1 MAVGDVVGAET
12 EVEVGTVEV
21 VEAGIQ
27 APAVVE
33 VAEAEVISEEVV
45 EEASTGV
52 VEEVSTEVAE
62 TSEASTEVE
71 VEGAVGVAVP
81 GNKEGM

>member
-12 EVEVGTVEV
+12 EVGTVEV
-21 VEAGIQ
+21 VEAGMQ
-27 APAVVE
+27 APVVVE

-45 EEASTGV
+45 EEASTEV
-52 VEEVSTEVAE
+52 VEVNTEVVE
-62 TSEASTEVE
+62 TSEASTAVE
-71 VEGAVGVAVP
+71 VEGAVGVAVL